1 MIIYV
6 NIRDFRWCGYPVFY
20 DKNLHHK
27 GKKVAP
33 YRLKTCTMPRGIG
46 NSFI

>member
-20 DKNLHHK
+20 DKKLHHN
-27 GKKVAP
+27 GKKIAP
-33 YRLKTCTMPRGIG
+33 GQLKNCTMPRGIG
-46 NSFI
+46 INFT